1 MSFSSKKEA
10 DRKRILKVV
19 KVLKYF
25 EDVDLFSL
33 DSKKLIAIHIVD
45 ELENEFKLGKHII

>member
-10 DRKRILKVV
+10 DRKRISKVV

-45 ELENEFKLGKHII
+45 ELENEFGPERGF

>member
-1 MSFSSKKEA
+1 MGYSTKKEA
-10 DRKRILKVV
+10 DRKRVLKVV

-45 ELENEFKLGKHII
+45 ELENEFGVERGF

>member
-33 DSKKLIAIHIVD
+33 ESKKLIAIHVVD
-45 ELENEFKLGKHII
+45 ELENEFGVERGF

>member
-1 MSFSSKKEA
+1 MGFSSKKEA

-33 DSKKLIAIHIVD
+33 DAKKLIAIHVVD
-45 ELENEFKLGKHII
+45 ELENEFGVERGF

>member
-1 MSFSSKKEA
+1 MGFSSKKEA

-45 ELENEFKLGKHII
+45 ELENEFGVERGF